1 MDENTNKI
9 NKVYD
14 NLMEVTDGVTNGT
27 ISEEDATKKMEEI
40 REDLKDIS
48 VEPIETP
55 DIPGIDDTPPTTDS
69 KSLVVGKYNPATG
82 DISADSSI
90 DAEAIVEKNWKSFLE
105 GTSSD
110 VTTEI
115 VKDVINSGNFNGDDD
130 ATKLAILMTKRM
142 SGEEFNYYDELP
154 DTMKAKVDEILMNL
168 RMSGSIPKGAPIN
181 RRYIAKMLL
190 DECIDDYKKDASSQ
204 MDLDTMLS
212 GFNDEIE
219 KTQDEMSA
227 ELGGMMMSFDE
238 ERIAE
243 IDAAIKRCEE
253 AGNLEAVHNL
263 EAIKSTIN
271 SAFNLKDFI
280 EFCKTCKIKTIE
292 IEKPSRMFDYFNRK
306 YEKHK
311 NTINDI
317 RSCPM
322 ILARHLTEYS
332 EAQLVALC
340 VAFCK
345 FCQNMSPDNMGE
357 HTFMY
362 YFIRNII
369 AIDRLNPK
377 GNLYMAMDDKSKAF
391 YDDFTSNLKTALNNL
406 IEKNASRIGV

>member
-1 MDENTNKI
+1 MDENKI
-9 NKVYD
+9 NEVYD
-14 NLMEVTDGVTNGT
+14 NLIKVTDGITDGT
-27 ISEEDATKKMEEI
+27 ITGEEATKKMEEVQAGI
-40 REDLKDIS
+40 KEIS
-48 VEPIETP
+48 EVPVIEQP
-55 DIPGIDDTPPTTDS
+55 DIPDLDVVPETIDS
-69 KSLVVGKYNPATG
+69 EKIMVKYNPLTG
-82 DISADSSI
+82 DIADDSSVSI
-90 DAEAIVEKNWKSFLE
+90 EDVVDKNWESFIR
-105 GTSSD
+105 GASSD
-110 VTTEI
+110 VTSDI

-142 SGEEFNYYDELP
+142 SGEEFNYYEELP
-154 DTMKAKVDEILMNL
+154 DAMKAKVDEMLMQIRL
-168 RMSGSIPKGAPIN
+168 SGNFPKGAPIN
-181 RRYIAKMLL
+181 RRYLAKMLL
-190 DECIDDYKKDASSQ
+190 DECIEDYKKDASSQ

-212 GFNDEIE
+212 GFNGEIE
-219 KTQDEMSA
+219 KAQNEMST

-253 AGNLEAVHNL
+253 AGNVEAVHNL
-263 EAIKSTIN
+263 EAIKSTIT

-280 EFCKTCKIKTIE
+280 EFCKTCKVKTIE
-292 IEKPSRMFDYFNRK
+292 IEKPSRMFDYFNSK
-306 YEKHK
+306 YEHHK

-317 RSCPM
+317 RSCPT
-322 ILARHLTEYS
+322 ILSRHLTEYTQF
-332 EAQLVALC
+332 QLIALC

-345 FCQNMSPDNMGE
+345 FCQYMSPDNMGE

-391 YDDFTSNLKTALNNL
+391 YDDFTTNLKAALNNL
-406 IEKNASRIGV
+406 IEKNAARLGV